1 MNKILLLG
9 PPGAGKGT
17 QADIICESLSIP
29 KISTG
34 DMLRSAIASGSEL
47 GKKVS
52 GIMNSG
58 GLVSDQIIIELIL
71 DRIGQADCANGFL
84 FDGGIRTVGQA
95 DLCIENSIEFTHVIE
110 IQVDDEAIIDRMSG
124 RRVHPGSGR
133 NYHLVYQPPKNEGV
147 DDITGEPLIQREDDM
162 PETVKHRLQVYQDE
176 TKPLVTYY
184 QSQESKGVLKY
195 IACLLYTSP
204 SPRDKRQ
211 SRMPSSA

>member
-17 QADIICESLSIP
+17 QADIICEFLKIP

-47 GKKVS
+47 GKKVTD
-52 GIMNSG
+52 IMNSG

-71 DRIGQADCANGFL
+71 DRIAQPDCEKGYL

-95 DLCIENSIEFTHVIE
+95 DLCVENNIEFTHVIE
-110 IQVDDEAIIDRMSG
+110 IKVDDEVIIDRMSG

-133 NYHLVYQPPKNEGV
+133 NYHLIFQPPKNEGV
-147 DDITGEPLIQREDDM
+147 DDITGEALIQREDDM

-184 QSQESKGVLKY
+184 QSQTSKSSLKY
-195 IACLLYTSP
+195 IAVDGS
-204 SPRDKRQ
+204 Q
-211 SRMPSSA
+211 SVEKVFEDIEQNF

>member
-17 QADIICESLSIP
+17 QADIICKFLKIP

-47 GKKVS
+47 GKKVTD
-52 GIMNSG
+52 IMNSG

-71 DRIGQADCANGFL
+71 DRIAQPDCEKGYL

-95 DLCIENSIEFTHVIE
+95 DLCVENNIEFTHVIE
-110 IQVDDEAIIDRMSG
+110 IKVDDEVIVDRMSG

-133 NYHLVYQPPKNEGV
+133 NYHLIYQPPKNEGV
-147 DDITGEPLIQREDDM
+147 DDITGEALIQREDDM

-184 QSQESKGVLKY
+184 QSQTSKSSLKY
-195 IACLLYTSP
+195 ISVDG
-204 SPRDKRQ
+204 SQ
-211 SRMPSSA
+211 SVEKVFEDIEQNF

>member
-47 GKKVS
+47 GKKVTD
-52 GIMNSG
+52 IMNSG
-58 GLVSDQIIIELIL
+58 GLVSDQIIIELII

-95 DLCIENSIEFTHVIE
+95 DLCVENNIEFTHVIE
-110 IQVDDEAIIDRMSG
+110 IQVDNEAIVDRMSG

-133 NYHLVYQPPKNEGV
+133 NYHLLYQPPKNEGV

-176 TKPLVTYY
+176 TKPLVAYY
-184 QSQESKGVLKY
+184 QSQESKSLLKY
-195 IACLLYTSP
+195 IAVDGSQPVEKVFQDIEQNL
-204 SPRDKRQ
+204 
-211 SRMPSSA
+211 

>member
-17 QADIICESLSIP
+17 QADLICKSLSIP

-47 GKKVS
+47 GQKVTD
-52 GIMNSG
+52 IMNSG

-71 DRIGQADCANGFL
+71 DRIAKADCVNGFL

-95 DLCIENSIEFTHVIE
+95 DLCVENNIEFTHVVE
-110 IQVDDEAIIDRMSG
+110 IKVDDDVIVDRMSG

-147 DDITGEPLIQREDDM
+147 DDITGEPLIQRKDDM

-176 TKPLVTYY
+176 TKPLVAYY
-184 QSQESKGVLKY
+184 QSQEVKSSLNY
-195 IACLLYTSP
+195 IAVDGSR
-204 SPRDKRQ
+204 SVEKVFEDIEQ
-211 SRMPSSA
+211 SF

>member
-17 QADIICESLSIP
+17 QADIICLSINIP

-47 GKKVS
+47 GKKVTDIMKS
-52 GIMNSG
+52 GS
-58 GLVSDQIIIELIL
+58 LVSDQIIIELIL
-71 DRIGQADCANGFL
+71 DRIAQDDCVNGFL

-95 DLCIENSIEFTHVIE
+95 DLCVENNIEFTHVIE
-110 IQVDDEAIIDRMSG
+110 IKVDDDVIVDRMSG

-133 NYHLVYQPPKNEGV
+133 NYHLVYQPPKNQGV

-162 PETVKHRLQVYQDE
+162 PETVKRRLQVYQHE
-176 TKPLVTYY
+176 TKPLVDYY
-184 QSQESKGVLKY
+184 QSQENKSSLKY
-195 IACLLYTSP
+195 IAVDGS
-204 SPRDKRQ
+204 Q
-211 SRMPSSA
+211 SVEKVFEDIEQNF

>member
-17 QADIICESLSIP
+17 QADIICEFLKIP

-47 GKKVS
+47 GKKVTD
-52 GIMNSG
+52 IINSG

-71 DRIGQADCANGFL
+71 DRIAQPDCEKGYL

-95 DLCIENSIEFTHVIE
+95 DLCVENNIEFTHVIE
-110 IQVDDEAIIDRMSG
+110 IKVDDELIVDRMSG

-133 NYHLVYQPPKNEGV
+133 NYHLIYQPPKNEGV
-147 DDITGEPLIQREDDM
+147 DDITGEALIQREDDM

-184 QSQESKGVLKY
+184 QSQTSKSSLKY
-195 IACLLYTSP
+195 IAVDGS
-204 SPRDKRQ
+204 Q
-211 SRMPSSA
+211 SVEKVFEDIEQNF

>member
-17 QADIICESLSIP
+17 QADLICKSLSIP

-47 GKKVS
+47 GQKVTD
-52 GIMNSG
+52 IMNSG

-71 DRIGQADCANGFL
+71 DRIAKADCVNGFL

-95 DLCIENSIEFTHVIE
+95 DLCVENNIEFTHVVE
-110 IQVDDEAIIDRMSG
+110 IKVDDDVIVDRMSG

-133 NYHLVYQPPKNEGV
+133 NYHLVYQPPQNEGL
-147 DDITGEPLIQREDDM
+147 DDMTGEPLIQREDDM

-176 TKPLVTYY
+176 TKPLVAYY
-184 QSQESKGVLKY
+184 QSQEVKSSLNY
-195 IACLLYTSP
+195 IAVDGSR
-204 SPRDKRQ
+204 SVEKVFEDIEQ
-211 SRMPSSA
+211 SF

>member
-95 DLCIENSIEFTHVIE
+95 DLCVENSIEFTHVIE
-110 IQVDDEAIIDRMSG
+110 IQVDEEAIIDRMSG

-162 PETVKHRLQVYQDE
+162 PATVKHRLQVYQDE
-176 TKPLVTYY
+176 TKPLVAYY
-184 QSQESKGVLKY
+184 QSQESKSLLKY
-195 IACLLYTSP
+195 IAVDGSQPVEKVFQDIEQNL
-204 SPRDKRQ
+204 
-211 SRMPSSA
+211 

>member
-17 QADIICESLSIP
+17 QADLICKSLSIP

-47 GKKVS
+47 GQKVTD
-52 GIMNSG
+52 IMNSG

-71 DRIGQADCANGFL
+71 DRIAQADCVNGFL

-95 DLCIENSIEFTHVIE
+95 DLCVENNIEFTHVIE
-110 IQVDDEAIIDRMSG
+110 IKVDDDVIIDRMSG

-133 NYHLVYQPPKNEGV
+133 NYHLDYQPPKNKGV

-176 TKPLVTYY
+176 TKPLVAYY
-184 QSQESKGVLKY
+184 QSQEAKSPLKY
-195 IACLLYTSP
+195 IAVDGSR
-204 SPRDKRQ
+204 SVEKVFEDIEQ
-211 SRMPSSA
+211 SF

>member
-17 QADIICESLSIP
+17 QADIICESLKIP

-47 GKKVS
+47 GQKVTD
-52 GIMNSG
+52 IMNSG

-71 DRIGQADCANGFL
+71 DRIARPDCVNGFL

-95 DLCIENSIEFTHVIE
+95 DLCVENNIEFTHVIE
-110 IQVDDEAIIDRMSG
+110 IRVDDDAIVDRMSG

-133 NYHLVYQPPKNEGV
+133 NYHLVFQPPKREGV

-184 QSQESKGVLKY
+184 QSQENKSSLKY
-195 IACLLYTSP
+195 IAVDGS
-204 SPRDKRQ
+204 Q
-211 SRMPSSA
+211 SVEKVFEDIEQNF

>member
-17 QADIICESLSIP
+17 QADLICKSLNIP

-47 GKKVS
+47 GKKVTD
-52 GIMNSG
+52 IMNSG
-58 GLVSDQIIIELIL
+58 ALVSDQIIIELIL
-71 DRIGQADCANGFL
+71 DRISQPDCTQGFL

-95 DLCIENSIEFTHVIE
+95 DLCVENNIEFSHVIE
-110 IQVDDEAIIDRMSG
+110 IKVEDNVIVDRMSG

-133 NYHLVYQPPKNEGV
+133 NYHLVYQPPKKEGV
-147 DDITGEPLIQREDDM
+147 DDITGEQLIQRDDDM
-162 PETVKHRLQVYQDE
+162 PETVMHRLEVYQNE

-184 QSQESKGVLKY
+184 KSLENKSSLKY
-195 IACLLYTSP
+195 VAVDGS
-204 SPRDKRQ
+204 Q
-211 SRMPSSA
+211 SVEKVFEDIERSL

>member
-17 QADIICESLSIP
+17 QADIICSTLKIP

-47 GKKVS
+47 GKKVTD
-52 GIMNSG
+52 IMNSG

-71 DRIGQADCANGFL
+71 DRIAQDDCVNGFL

-95 DLCIENSIEFTHVIE
+95 DLCVENNIEFTHVIE
-110 IQVDDEAIIDRMSG
+110 IKVDDDVIVDRMSG

-133 NYHLVYQPPKNEGV
+133 NYHLLYQPPKNEGL

-162 PETVKHRLQVYQDE
+162 PETVKHRLQVYQNE
-176 TKPLVTYY
+176 TRPLVDYY
-184 QSQESKGVLKY
+184 QSQEITTSLKY
-195 IACLLYTSP
+195 IAVDGSQP
-204 SPRDKRQ
+204 VDKVFEGIEQ
-211 SRMPSSA
+211 NL

>member
-47 GKKVS
+47 GKKVTD
-52 GIMNSG
+52 IMNSG
-58 GLVSDQIIIELIL
+58 GLVSDQIIIELII

-95 DLCIENSIEFTHVIE
+95 DLCVENNIEFTHVIE
-110 IQVDDEAIIDRMSG
+110 IQVDNEAIVHRMSG

-133 NYHLVYQPPKNEGV
+133 NYHLIYQPPKNEGV

-176 TKPLVTYY
+176 TKPLVAYY
-184 QSQESKGVLKY
+184 QSQESKSLLKY
-195 IACLLYTSP
+195 IAVDGSQPVEKVFQDIEKNL
-204 SPRDKRQ
+204 
-211 SRMPSSA
+211 

>member
-17 QADIICESLSIP
+17 QADIICEFLKIP

-47 GKKVS
+47 GKKVTD
-52 GIMNSG
+52 IMNSG

-71 DRIGQADCANGFL
+71 DRIAQPDCEKGYL

-95 DLCIENSIEFTHVIE
+95 DLCVENNIEFTHVIE
-110 IQVDDEAIIDRMSG
+110 IKVDDEVIVDRMSG

-133 NYHLVYQPPKNEGV
+133 NYHLIYQPPKNEGV
-147 DDITGEPLIQREDDM
+147 DDITGEELIQREDDM

-176 TKPLVTYY
+176 TKPLVNYY
-184 QSQESKGVLKY
+184 QSETSKSSLKY
-195 IACLLYTSP
+195 IAVDGS
-204 SPRDKRQ
+204 Q
-211 SRMPSSA
+211 SVEKVFEDIEQNF

>member
-47 GKKVS
+47 GKKVTD
-52 GIMNSG
+52 IMNSG

-71 DRIGQADCANGFL
+71 DRIDQADCVNGFL
-84 FDGGIRTVGQA
+84 FDGWIRTVGQA
-95 DLCIENSIEFTHVIE
+95 DLCVENSIEFTHVIE
-110 IQVDDEAIIDRMSG
+110 IKVDDYVIVDRMSG

-147 DDITGEPLIQREDDM
+147 DDMTGEPLIQREDDM

-176 TKPLVTYY
+176 TKPLVAYY
-184 QSQESKGVLKY
+184 QSQESKSSLKY
-195 IACLLYTSP
+195 IAVDGS
-204 SPRDKRQ
+204 Q
-211 SRMPSSA
+211 SVEKVFEDIEQNF

>member
-17 QADIICESLSIP
+17 QADIICEFLKLP

-47 GKKVS
+47 GKKVTD
-52 GIMNSG
+52 IMNSG

-71 DRIGQADCANGFL
+71 DRIAQPDCEKGYL

-95 DLCIENSIEFTHVIE
+95 DLCVENNIEFTHVIE
-110 IQVDDEAIIDRMSG
+110 IKVDDEVIVDRMSG

-133 NYHLVYQPPKNEGV
+133 NYHLIYQPPKNEGV
-147 DDITGEPLIQREDDM
+147 DDITGEVLIQREDDM

-184 QSQESKGVLKY
+184 QSQTSKSSLKY
-195 IACLLYTSP
+195 IAVDGS
-204 SPRDKRQ
+204 Q
-211 SRMPSSA
+211 SVEKVFEDIEQNF

>member
-17 QADIICESLSIP
+17 QADIICESLVIP

-47 GKKVS
+47 GKKVAD
-52 GIMNSG
+52 IMNSG

-71 DRIGQADCANGFL
+71 NRIAQPDCVNGFL
-84 FDGGIRTVGQA
+84 CDGGIRTVGQA
-95 DLCIENSIEFTHVIE
+95 DLCVENSIEFTHVIE
-110 IQVDDEAIIDRMSG
+110 IKVDDNVIVDRMSG

-133 NYHLVYQPPKNEGV
+133 KYHLVYQPPEREGV

-184 QSQESKGVLKY
+184 QSQENQSSLKY
-195 IACLLYTSP
+195 IAVDGS
-204 SPRDKRQ
+204 Q
-211 SRMPSSA
+211 SVEKVFEDIEQNF

>member
-17 QADIICESLSIP
+17 QADLICKSLGIP

-47 GKKVS
+47 GQKVTD
-52 GIMNSG
+52 IMNSG
-58 GLVSDQIIIELIL
+58 ALVSDQIIIELIL
-71 DRIGQADCANGFL
+71 DRIDQADCVDGFL

-95 DLCIENSIEFTHVIE
+95 DLCVENNIEFTHVIE
-110 IQVDDEAIIDRMSG
+110 IKVDDDVIVDRMSG

-133 NYHLVYQPPKNEGV
+133 NYHLDYQPPKNEGV

-176 TKPLVTYY
+176 TKPLVVYY
-184 QSQESKGVLKY
+184 QSQEAKSPLKY
-195 IACLLYTSP
+195 IAVDGSK
-204 SPRDKRQ
+204 SVEKVFEDIKQ
-211 SRMPSSA
+211 SF

>member
-17 QADIICESLSIP
+17 QADIICEFLKIP

-47 GKKVS
+47 GKKVTD
-52 GIMNSG
+52 IMNSG

-71 DRIGQADCANGFL
+71 DRIAQPDCEKGYL

-95 DLCIENSIEFTHVIE
+95 DLCVENNIEFTHVIE
-110 IQVDDEAIIDRMSG
+110 IKVDDEVIVDRMSG

-133 NYHLVYQPPKNEGV
+133 NYHLIYQPPKNEGV
-147 DDITGEPLIQREDDM
+147 DDITGEALIQREDDM

-184 QSQESKGVLKY
+184 QSQTSKNSLKY
-195 IACLLYTSP
+195 IAVDGS
-204 SPRDKRQ
+204 Q
-211 SRMPSSA
+211 SVEKVFEDIEQNF